1 MTSALTLATG
11 WLLFS
16 GLVLSIGAVAG
27 RSVIAPLSR
36 DGGELVGPWVTGQA
50 ARLGLLGVTVLLLG
64 LGLVF
69 WRQLVEF
76 RDPFVPWTEDA
87 GLLLSGTPWG
97 GAWKAAL
104 AAAVVAAVAFLR
116 LFWKGGE
123 VGWWLAAPAVLA
135 LGAFPAFTGHA
146 AATGGLRPLTLAADT
161 VHVWSAGGWLGG
173 LTLVLAAA
181 WRWRS
186 SRPGAHASILPVLVT
201 AFSPLAVACVG
212 LLILT
217 GVLAAWVQVPNLE
230 SLATTAYGRLLLL
243 KVALAFVAFSLGAVN
258 WRRLTPRLRE
268 AGGAQAMRN
277 SAAVEILVAH
287 AVLLVTAV
295 LVRASPS
302 GQ

>member
-36 DGGELVGPWVTGQA
+36 DGGGLVGPWVTGQA
-50 ARLGLLGVTVLLLG
+50 ARLALMGVTLLLLG

-87 GLLLSGTPWG
+87 GVLLSGTPWG
-97 GAWKAAL
+97 AAWKWAL
-104 AAAVVAAVAFLR
+104 AGAAVAGVAFLR
-116 LFWKGGE
+116 LFFRGGE
-123 VGWWLAAPAVLA
+123 AAWWVAAPAVLA

-146 AATGGLRPLTLAADT
+146 AATGGLRLLTLAADT

-173 LTLVLAAA
+173 LTLILAAE

-186 SRPGAHASILPVLVT
+186 SGPGEHASILPVLVD
-201 AFSPLAVACVG
+201 AFSPLAVVCVG

-217 GVLAAWVQVPNLE
+217 GVLAAWVQLPNLE
-230 SLATTAYGRLLLL
+230 SLATSAYGRLLLL
-243 KVALAFVAFSLGAVN
+243 KVALAFLAFGLGALN

-268 AGGAQAMRN
+268 TGGAQAMRN
-277 SAAVEILVAH
+277 SAAVEVLLAH
-287 AVLLVTAV
+287 AVLLATAV
-295 LVRASPS
+295 LVRISPS
-302 GQ
+302 G